1 MFQVF
6 DCNFNY
12 GTVKYVHFG
21 SPLLLNDTVK
31 LRAYKFLKEDTISE
45 YFELLVI
52 VENVSYNVIQPLQP
66 LIIKE
71 FLGLTEPIDDTVLN
85 FNYSRKDG
93 AVCKV
98 RMSRHILH
106 KPAHGKV
113 ILGKEKRSI
122 DVIKR
127 RCDDFLQLGL
137 RYEHSAPPS
146 PNIDFILIIVEVTD
160 PYLNGGDLLS
170 EWFHIPVLIEPGFP
184 NLPPKAS
191 FSGMYLMDVDQFII
205 TAITPAVLSATD
217 SETPS
222 DELIF
227 NISKPLLQHQGSIVH
242 LSDHTRA
249 ITSFRQ
255 SDLNNFDIAY
265 KPPARSF
272 KDRQMFE
279 IGFVISDPDFAY
291 SDPFTMHIAIR
302 PAITSA
308 PRVSMN
314 VGIVLLEGQS
324 RPLKVN
330 NLEVVDSD
338 NINDVKIFVTG
349 GLHHGRLEVN
359 KEPAVSFMQNE
370 IISGSVIY
378 YHDDSDSTR
387 DSIHLRIYDGLHS
400 THTKVPITIIP
411 KDDNPP
417 TLIVNIGL
425 KVSEGGTVQINPS
438 FLRAVDHDTS
448 DEFIIF
454 LISKL
459 PASGTIWRKH
469 AWEKIGNEIQNFM
482 QRDINKGLIYYHHN
496 GNEVN

>member
-1 MFQVF
+1 M
-6 DCNFNY
+6 
-12 GTVKYVHFG
+12 HHG
-21 SPLLLNDTVK
+21 SPLLSNDTVK
-31 LRAYKFLKEDTISE
+31 LRAYKFLEEYTISE
-45 YFELLVI
+45 YFDLLVI
-52 VENVSYNVIQPLQP
+52 IENASYNVIQPAQP
-66 LIIKE
+66 LVVKE
-71 FLGLTEPIDDTVLN
+71 FLGQSEPIDEKILN
-85 FNYSRKDG
+85 FNYSRNEG
-93 AVCKV
+93 AICKV

-106 KPAHGKV
+106 KPAHGKM

-160 PYLNGGDLLS
+160 PYLNGGDLVS
-170 EWFHIPVLIEPGFP
+170 EWYHIPVLIEPGFP

-205 TAITPAVLSATD
+205 TAITPAVLSAID

-242 LSDHTRA
+242 LSDHTRS

-255 SDLNNFDIAY
+255 RDLNNFDIAY

-279 IGFVISDPDFAY
+279 IGFVICDPDFAY
-291 SDPFTMHIAIR
+291 SEAFTMHIAIR
-302 PAITSA
+302 PAITTA

-324 RPLKVN
+324 RPLRIN

-349 GLHHGRLEVN
+349 GLHHGRLEVH
-359 KEPAVSFMQNE
+359 KKPAVSFMQND

-378 YHDDSDSTR
+378 FHDDSDSTR
-387 DSIHLRIYDGLHS
+387 DSIHLRIFDGSHS

-411 KDDNPP
+411 KDDSPP
-417 TLIVNIGL
+417 TLAVNMGL
-425 KVSEGGTVQINPS
+425 KVSEGSIVQIS
-438 FLRAVDHDTS
+438 SSVLRAVDHDS
-448 DEFIIF
+448 SHEFIIF

-459 PASGTIWRKH
+459 PIAGNIWKKY
-469 AWEKIGNEIQNFM
+469 AWEKAGNEVKNFT

-496 GNEVN
+496 GNEVNYFV